1 MLRNYLLPA
10 LATSA
15 FLFAACGGDD
25 NNGGEPPFGFPGS
38 ENPTRASGDRND
50 RNDGDA
56 GGDGNAGPVTLT
68 TQPGRATAAVDG
80 RTIEYQVAG
89 SLHYSCEL
97 LEDRITINYQ
107 TGDGHDLLIQ
117 GSLQPN
123 GWVANITFQSGDETN
138 VQYSAKIPADADAF
152 GLDGTDFSFEGTVTR
167 IEGRDLSDV
176 EEVPATIAVNCA
188 APGGD
193 LSAMIGGETFV
204 VPLSG
209 AQSVT
214 CDVSPDRFEVR
225 INRLATEG
233 LQLEAQGRQDGAN
246 WVGAMVIYAGDE
258 RFTSP
263 LPQDGEGLE
272 IDGSNVTYTGTF
284 EDADGEEAEGSLTVT
299 CQ

>member
-10 LATSA
+10 LVTSA
-15 FLFAACGGDD
+15 LLLAACGGDD
-25 NNGGEPPFGFPGS
+25 DNGGEPPFGFPGS
-38 ENPTRASGDRND
+38 ENRTPDSSDDNGGGGDTGG
-50 RNDGDA
+50 DGDA
-56 GGDGNAGPVTLT
+56 GQVTLT
-68 TQPGRATAAVDG
+68 TQPGRATVGVDG

-89 SLHYSCEL
+89 SLYYSCEL
-97 LEDRITINYQ
+97 LDDRITINYQ

-123 GWVANITFQSGDETN
+123 GWVANITFKSSDETN
-138 VQYSAKIPADADAF
+138 VQYSANIPADADAF
-152 GLDGTDFSFEGTVTR
+152 GLVGTDFSFEGTVTR

-193 LSAMIGGETFV
+193 PSATIGGETFV

-214 CDVSPDRFEVR
+214 CDVSPERFEVR
-225 INRLATEG
+225 INRLAIDD
-233 LQLEAQGRQDGAN
+233 LQLEAQGRQESGN
-246 WVGAMVIYAGDE
+246 WVGSVGVLSGGE
-258 RFTSP
+258 RIRST

-272 IDGSNVTYTGTF
+272 IDGSTVTYTGVF
-284 EDADGEEAEGSLTVT
+284 EDADGVEAEGSLSVT